1 MTKFVRRLQRI
12 GSSHMVSL
20 PKEWVD
26 ANDLQKSSPVELD
39 VSDNA
44 VCISA
49 ARQHRPA
56 RELVISYPLPAEEN
70 ITADITGGYLL
81 GYDAITIESEGS
93 IPSEDREQV
102 RNSMR
107 RLVGMEIIEED
118 SSRIRVQFLLDT
130 STISPDRILRRIS
143 SIAMGM
149 FNDILASLISGD
161 RTNLKTLHNRDL
173 EVNRQYFL
181 LVRLIRSILVDA
193 RPAADFHLEN
203 IDILDYR
210 LAASLLEN
218 GGDAIVELGQAILHV
233 DIDDKYLRGI
243 YGAARNLEEIATKT
257 VDSFVNRDRML
268 AIEAIALHR
277 GYQESLSALR
287 ASGDVPLSVE
297 HLDLIHMFERVA
309 KSWADIV
316 DLVKPI
322 YAKS

>member
-1 MTKFVRRLQRI
+1 
-12 GSSHMVSL
+12 MVSL

-26 ANDLQKSSPVELD
+26 ANGLHKSSQVELD
-39 VSDNA
+39 VSNDA
-44 VCISA
+44 IYIRT
-49 ARQHRPA
+49 ARQYRPA

-81 GYDAITIESEGS
+81 GYDAITISSQGN
-93 IPSEDREQV
+93 IPSEDRERV

-118 SSRIRVQFLLDT
+118 SSRIRVQFLLDA
-130 STISPDRILRRIS
+130 STVSPDRILKRIS

-149 FNDILASLISGD
+149 FNDVLASLISGD

-181 LVRLIRSILVDA
+181 LVRLIRSILVDT
-193 RPAADFHLEN
+193 RPAHAFNLEN

-218 GGDAIVELGQAILHV
+218 GGDTIVELGRAILHMDGIV
-233 DIDDKYLRGI
+233 GDLRRI
-243 YGAARNLEEIATKT
+243 YEAARNLENIANKT
-257 VDSFVNRDRML
+257 VDSFVNHDRML

-277 GYQESLSALR
+277 EYQESLSALR
-287 ASGDVPLSVE
+287 ASGDPPPSVE
-297 HLDLIHMFERVA
+297 YMDLIYMFERVG

-322 YAKS
+322 YSKS